1 MILWNAQHV
10 WLIFTSDDCGLSTG
24 LICSPNFGSLVK
36 WQVGHLRSIPAI
48 LRSHGLFYPVTI
60 RGWNH
65 LVRIISTRG
74 LCIGGSLVFSL
85 FSSDIIDIP
94 RIFPLPIAWI
104 IPEFAPVP
112 HDVRRFSDA
121 LVNRFEI
128 QGRSLRQ
135 CRAAPRPELLRYAFK
150 FQRWLVDELQVVVVP
165 KELAE
170 LFAQD
175 ASLNIPEPDVT
186 DVLQGFRGLPEPHV
200 NAEIACKWLFEGV
213 GVWLFFLRHIWVRSD
228 RDDHR

>member
-1 MILWNAQHV
+1 MTIAA
-10 WLIFTSDDCGLSTG
+10 

-36 WQVGHLRSIPAI
+36 WEVGHLRSIPAI

-60 RGWNH
+60 CGWNH

-85 FSSDIIDIP
+85 FSSDFIDIP

-128 QGRSLRQ
+128 QGRSLRH
-135 CRAAPRPELLRYAFK
+135 CRAAPRPDLLRYAFK

-186 DVLQGFRGLPEPHV
+186 DVLQGLRGLPEPEV
-200 NAEIACKWLFEGV
+200 NAEFACKWLFEGA